1 MKTINI
7 LFIHPNFPGQFKVLL
22 SHLAKISNVRVAFIT
37 RNQNA
42 AMEGV
47 EIQHYQLPD
56 KQAAVGQ
63 DQTFIH
69 ETYKY
74 LRGANANL
82 FETHEVT
89 KAALSLQH
97 QKSFEPHVVIGH
109 IGWAGTLFMKDVFP
123 NTKIIG
129 YCEWFYRIE
138 TSWEYFSNQEL
149 SLEQKTTI
157 RMRNASATLCLETMD
172 VGVSPMIWQRSVH
185 PQDYQQHIEVIHEG
199 IDTENC
205 QPRPR
210 THLRVPGANLDAS
223 QTIITY
229 VSRALEPARGFFSFM
244 AAVEKIC
251 QHDEMVHF
259 VVVGRERAA
268 YSDGT
273 GDGPSYKQQAL
284 EKFKCDWSRIHFTG
298 KLSYTDYLSVLQN
311 SRIHVHL
318 SAPIF
323 LSWSLLEAMSCAC
336 TIVSSNNA
344 PVNEV
349 IKHNETGRL
358 VPFFDEQKL
367 ADEVLDLLDD
377 QTESDR
383 LGSAARSLVV
393 KKYNQKHCVNEWK
406 QLILRTLQE

>member
-7 LFIHPNFPGQFKVLL
+7 LFIHPNFPGQFKALL
-22 SHLAKISNVRVAFIT
+22 SDLVKVPNARIAFIT
-37 RNQNA
+37 RNQDA
-42 AMEGV
+42 TMQGV
-47 EIQHYQLPD
+47 EVQHYQLTD
-56 KQAAVGQ
+56 NQARKNQ
-63 DQTFIH
+63 EQTYTH

-89 KAALSLQH
+89 KAALSLQYE
-97 QKSFEPHVVIGH
+97 KGFEPHIVIGH

-129 YCEWFYRIE
+129 YCEWFYRTE
-138 TSWEYFSNQEL
+138 TSWEYFSNLKL

-157 RMRNASATLCLETMD
+157 RMRNVSALLCLENMD

-185 PQDYQQHIEVIHEG
+185 PQEYQRKIEIIHEG
-199 IDTENC
+199 IDTEIC
-205 QPRPR
+205 QPKPR
-210 THLRVPGANLDAS
+210 TNLRVPGANLDAS

-244 AAVEKIC
+244 AAMEKIC
-251 QHDEMVHF
+251 QHDQNVQF

-284 EKFKCDWSRIHFTG
+284 DKYQCDWSRVHFTG
-298 KLSYTDYLSVLQN
+298 KLSYADYLSILQN

-349 IKHNETGRL
+349 IEHNETGRL

-367 ADEVLDLLDD
+367 ADEVLDLLGDRV
-377 QTESDR
+377 ESER
-383 LGSAARSLVV
+383 LGAAARRLIVE
-393 KKYNQKHCVNEWK
+393 KYNQKHCVNEWK